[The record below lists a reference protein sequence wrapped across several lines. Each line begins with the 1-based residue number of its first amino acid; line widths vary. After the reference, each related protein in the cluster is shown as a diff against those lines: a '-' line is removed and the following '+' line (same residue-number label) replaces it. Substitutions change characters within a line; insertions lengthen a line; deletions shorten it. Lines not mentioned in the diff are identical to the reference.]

1 MFIELQV
8 FLKLRKIGF
17 LFGVSTIGIF
27 KQLFQGF
34 LILSRKLFQ
43 AQFVLNIMLFNFS
56 LKFFSFFILSSFPI
70 LFLLLFLFS
79 HSSFFL
85 VFLLVFVGIIMA
97 KFSWPCLVT
106 GSDEVSELVE

>member
-1 MFIELQV
+1 VFIELQV
-8 FLKLRKIGF
+8 FLKLSEIGF

-34 LILSRKLFQ
+34 LNLKQEAFPSPVCPKYHAL
-43 AQFVLNIMLFNFS
+43 QFLPQVFLI
-56 LKFFSFFILSSFPI
+56 SSYFPFPI

-85 VFLLVFVGIIMA
+85 VFLLVFVGFIMA
-97 KFSWPCLVT
+97 MSC
-106 GSDEVSELVE
+106 DRI